1 MAKQQVR
8 ISIDRELLR
17 EARAYGLD
25 LGGVLELAIEGRV
38 KALKALEGM
47 EDLEVG

>member
-8 ISIDRELLR
+8 ISIGRELLK

-25 LGGVLELAIEGRV
+25 LGSVLELAIEKRV

-47 EDLEVG
+47 DDLEAG